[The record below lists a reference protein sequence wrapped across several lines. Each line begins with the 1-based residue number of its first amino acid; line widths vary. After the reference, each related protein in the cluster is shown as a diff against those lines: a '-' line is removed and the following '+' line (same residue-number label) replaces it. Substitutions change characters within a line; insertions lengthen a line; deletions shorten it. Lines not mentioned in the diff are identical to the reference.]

1 MKPEFEQLLK
11 GLGILFYQDGTLETR
26 YLDKLLFQELMEN
39 TWNLAIE
46 AAADNAEADL
56 TILSEEAEYELS
68 SLLPGHDYEV
78 CVITNSI
85 LKLKI

>member
-46 AAADNAEADL
+46 AAAENGECDCDMVGYWDIGTTAKNNL
-56 TILSEEAEYELS
+56 EENVECALNR
-68 SLLPGHDYEV
+68 
-78 CVITNSI
+78 NSI

>member
-1 MKPEFEQLLK
+1 MKLEFEQLLK

-46 AAADNAEADL
+46 ESAKTGYSYGEGMVTENA
-56 TILSEEAEYELS
+56 
-68 SLLPGHDYEV
+68 
-78 CVITNSI
+78 I